1 MSPQTA
7 RQMVLVSL
15 LVTGGV
21 VTFDVLRQGP
31 GVEAGSEFRVVW
43 SVCVLFLLL
52 AMLSDIVPEL
62 AGPLALLILLAVTI
76 GRGGA
81 VQQIARNIPGGKAA
95 TPEPRSGR

>member
-1 MSPQTA
+1 VSPTTA

-21 VTFDVLRQGP
+21 VIFDVLRKGP

-43 SVCVLFLLL
+43 SVAVLFLLL
-52 AMLSDIVPEL
+52 AMLADVVPGI

-76 GRGGA
+76 GRGAA
-81 VQQIARNIPGGKAA
+81 VQQITRNIPGGKAA
-95 TPEPRSGR
+95 TTGG